1 MLVLHEG
8 LPGSGKSYAAIQDH
22 LLPCV
27 KSGRKVYTNIKGIN
41 HEQIAKLCKI
51 DLERAVDLV
60 RIIPWEQTKN
70 AAQIVENDSF
80 VILDEL
86 QDFWPQS
93 NKPMEFKD
101 SEFVTQHRQRGLE
114 LLILT
119 QDSKSIH
126 AIWRQRIER
135 KLEFVN
141 RDAIGKSKEYI
152 VRSFN
157 AAGKDSRGNMKYEQ
171 ISSDKGEYKPEI
183 YACYQ
188 SHAPNVTN
196 TEKTKDKRFNVFKSS
211 AFVLWIPAAFIV
223 AFIGIAYLWKF
234 FHPTPKPAAVAI
246 VNHPPQVAS
255 QAAVA
260 SPAVVP
266 VASEP
271 VPSAAHVDAPVP
283 RAAPPTDY
291 IELML
296 VKYRPRLDG
305 IIYNGQ
311 KMNGQIA
318 FMDDG
323 YRAQERLS
331 LDDLRGM
338 GWTVRKMGEGVLL
351 SKADHDYIITS
362 WPVEPFGSNSQY
374 IQNSPAVSGNPA

>member
-41 HEQIAKLCKI
+41 HERIAKLCGI
-51 DLERAVDLV
+51 ELAAALDLV
-60 RIIPWEQTKN
+60 RIIPWEETKN
-70 AAQIVENDSF
+70 AAKLVENDSF

-86 QDFWPQS
+86 QDFWPAS
-93 NKPMEFKD
+93 NKPLKFED

-126 AIWRQRIER
+126 SIWRQRIER

-141 RDAIGKSKEYI
+141 RDAIGKPKEYI

-157 AAGKDSRGNMKYEQ
+157 AAGKDSRGNQTYQ
-171 ISSDKGEYKPEI
+171 LISSDNGTYKPEI
-183 YACYQ
+183 YACYT

-211 AFVLWIPAAFIV
+211 AFVIWIPAAFIV
-223 AFIGIAYLWKF
+223 AFIGIGYLWSF
-234 FHPTPKPAAVAI
+234 FHPTAKAAPVSVANKTAPA
-246 VNHPPQVAS
+246 NVAS
-255 QAAVA
+255 SQ
-260 SPAVVP
+260 PAP
-266 VASEP
+266 P
-271 VPSAAHVDAPVP
+271 LSAAAPPVSAANVEAPVP
-283 RAAPPTDY
+283 RAAAPGDY
-291 IELML
+291 IEFML
-296 VKYRPRLDG
+296 AKYRPRLEG
-305 IIYNGQ
+305 VIYTASRLS
-311 KMNGQIA
+311 GQIA

-331 LDDLRGM
+331 LDELRGM
-338 GWTVRKMGEGVLL
+338 GWTVKRMGEGVLIA
-351 SKADHDYIITS
+351 KVDREYIVTG
-362 WPVEPFGSNSQY
+362 WPVEPFGSNAQAV
-374 IQNSPAVSGNPA
+374 QHAPAVSGQL